1 MNISKR
7 PEKISA
13 VIFDLDGTLL
23 NTLQDIAVSMNIVL
37 ERNGFDPHPIEK
49 YRIFIGQGIAK
60 LAKRAVENQ
69 KKASVTVEDIVQ
81 ELYSEYEQRMVDSTK
96 FYDGIPQLLDN
107 ITSKNLPMAVL
118 SNKRDLLTQKLA
130 AKFLI
135 KWPFK
140 IISGARQDYPKK
152 PDPALAIHIVEKL
165 GAAPEECIFIGD
177 TPADMQTAQKAGMF
191 PIGVLWGFRDKKVL
205 METGA
210 EILVQKPSEISDF
223 IFDRNVNE

>member
-23 NTLQDIAVSMNIVL
+23 NTLQDNAESMNTVL
-37 ERNGFDPHPIEK
+37 ERHGFDSHPIEK

-60 LAKRAVENQ
+60 LAKRALAHQN
-69 KKASVTVEDIVQ
+69 KSSVTVEDIVQ
-81 ELYSEYEQRMVDSTK
+81 ELYTEYEQRMVDSTK

-130 AKFLI
+130 AEFLI

-140 IISGARQDYPKK
+140 IICGARQDYPKK
-152 PDPALAIHIVEKL
+152 PDPALAIHIVEQL
-165 GAAPEECIFIGD
+165 GATPEECIFIGD

-205 METGA
+205 MKTGA

-223 IFDRNVNE
+223 IFEQIAHE